1 MRVNNLQEAYITKAK
16 GICPPPHPPTEKVI
30 LILISSDDF
39 LNGTIILVAIELRQ
53 KSSHILK
60 CFVLTEIIIIIGQ
73 TNKSAMAHA

>member
-1 MRVNNLQEAYITKAK
+1 M
-16 GICPPPHPPTEKVI
+16 PPPHPPTEKVI